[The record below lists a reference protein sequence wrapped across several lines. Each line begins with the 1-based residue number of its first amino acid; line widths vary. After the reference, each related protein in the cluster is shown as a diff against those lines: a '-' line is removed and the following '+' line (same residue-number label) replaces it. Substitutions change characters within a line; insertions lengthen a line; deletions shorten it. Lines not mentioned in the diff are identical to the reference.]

1 MPPELSSYLLLCLG
15 FSLQILAA
23 SLEIRKIMT
32 TAILANNCATLMKNA
47 FAEAPITGT
56 VFLNPV
62 IGLMVG
68 AMYTQIHNAYVSSGM
83 CLFKRVGSC
92 VNSPFVFQTHLQLV
106 IVALGFFFGL
116 LALFF
121 AFQDCTR
128 GIWKF
133 TGWRSTLSCS
143 HWLVLQPQQHRIQE
157 AAGKEKDTHTQTHT
171 KKPMLHLL
179 ADLFLHS

>member
-1 MPPELSSYLLLCLG
+1 MPAEPEFKSSVVRLKGQALRKSDCEVPPELSSYLLLCLG

-23 SLEIRKIMT
+23 SLEIRKIMM

-106 IVALGFFFGL
+106 IVALGVFLVCWLCSL
-116 LALFF
+116 LFRAAL
-121 AFQDCTR
+121 
-128 GIWKF
+128 
-133 TGWRSTLSCS
+133 
-143 HWLVLQPQQHRIQE
+143 E
-157 AAGKEKDTHTQTHT
+157 AYGSSQAGD
-171 KKPMLHLL
+171 PL
-179 ADLFLHS
+179 